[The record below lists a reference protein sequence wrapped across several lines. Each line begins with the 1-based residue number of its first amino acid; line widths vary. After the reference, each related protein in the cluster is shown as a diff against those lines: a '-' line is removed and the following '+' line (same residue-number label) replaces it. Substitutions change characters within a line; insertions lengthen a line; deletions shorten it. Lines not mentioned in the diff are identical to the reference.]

1 MVAKRHTQCRK
12 ESGGNWSVSYGVIDF
27 WSCETPMKKAIIGV
41 SPRNTDFRR
50 QYIIIDPPKHTSKT
64 PKSTFKFDLDL
75 IFQGHLTNQS
85 CKTVPFSKNLKNAFF
100 SCYQSDYLFLD
111 TPTSIDY

>member
-1 MVAKRHTQCRK
+1 
-12 ESGGNWSVSYGVIDF
+12 
-27 WSCETPMKKAIIGV
+27 MKKAIIGI
-41 SPRNTDFRR
+41 SPRNTHFRR